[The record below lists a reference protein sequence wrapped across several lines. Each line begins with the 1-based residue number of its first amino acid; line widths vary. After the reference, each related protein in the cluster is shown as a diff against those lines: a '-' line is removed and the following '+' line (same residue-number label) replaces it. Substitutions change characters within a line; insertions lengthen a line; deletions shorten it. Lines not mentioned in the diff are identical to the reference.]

1 MYNDTDFLI
10 FEGMTSISAL
20 IQAHELKGNLARKI
34 HKVIYVKENE
44 KKKIRQISFLRA
56 KSRELGFVLESAD
69 AEAVDS
75 LTSGNTHGGFVAL
88 CSERDYP
95 EVSEELINKKGI
107 YYLIEG
113 IEDPYNFGYILRS
126 LYAAGADGVVLS
138 KRNWMS
144 AGGVV
149 SKSAAG
155 CSELIDIFND
165 DPESAVKLFKSLGF
179 RILSANIRDSVGIY
193 DADLSAPLLFIIG
206 GEKRGIS
213 RSLLDLSDLNV
224 RISYGRDFSGSLP
237 SAQASAIISFEV
249 AKYNERIK

>member
-20 IQAHELKGNLARKI
+20 IQARELKGESAREI
-34 HKVIYVKENE
+34 YKVIYVKENE
-44 KKKIRQISFLRA
+44 KKKFRQISFLRA
-56 KSRELGFVLESAD
+56 KSKELGFLLESAD
-69 AEAVDS
+69 AEIVDS
-75 LTSGNTHGGFVAL
+75 LAAGNTHGGFIAL
-88 CSERDYP
+88 CSERSYP
-95 EVSEELINKKGI
+95 EVSEDLINKNGI

-144 AGGVV
+144 AAGVV
-149 SKSAAG
+149 SKSSAG
-155 CSELIDIFND
+155 CSELINIFND

-179 RILSANIRDSVGIY
+179 RILSANIRDSVGLY
-193 DADLSAPLLFIIG
+193 SADLSAPLLFIIG

-213 RSLLDLSDLNV
+213 RSLLDLSDQNV
-224 RISYGRDFSGSLP
+224 RISYGRNFSGSLP
-237 SAQASAIISFEV
+237 SSQAAAIISFEV